1 MPIIQSVER
10 ALRILDLFDEYE
22 TELKITDISARMNL
36 HKSTVHSLLKTLQKF
51 HYIEQNMENGKYRL
65 GMKLFERG
73 NFVIHNLDIRS
84 VAKNHL
90 TELSMKTGN
99 TIHLVILDGK
109 EGVYIDKVEG
119 SSATVLYSRIGRRIP
134 IHCSAV
140 GKTLVAFKSQ
150 EELASILKGYEYR
163 LNTAN
168 TIANEKDFLTE
179 LKKVKDQGFAL
190 DNEENE
196 PGVACIAV
204 PIRNHTGEVVAA
216 MSMSQPATRL
226 NSQNMEE
233 AVAMLKEAAQEISVK
248 LGYGIHSGQKAT
260 LI

>member
-10 ALRILDLFDEYE
+10 ALLILDLFDEYE

-51 HYIEQNMENGKYRL
+51 HYIEQSTENGKYRL

-73 NFVIHNLDIRS
+73 NFVIQNLDMRA

-140 GKTLVAFKSQ
+140 GKALVAFKSQ
-150 EELASILKGYEYR
+150 TELGAILTDYEYGS
-163 LNTAN
+163 NTPN
-168 TIANEKDFLTE
+168 TITSEKDFLAE
-179 LKKVKDQGFAL
+179 LQKVREQGFAL

-204 PIRNHTGEVVAA
+204 PIRNHTGQVVAA

-226 NSQNMEE
+226 NTQTIEE
-233 AVAMLKEAAQEISVK
+233 SMSMLKEAAQQISVK
-248 LGYGIHSGQKAT
+248 LGYGIYSN
-260 LI
+260 